1 MSKKTYLFTSES
13 VSEGHPDK
21 VCDRI
26 SDMVVDTY
34 LAKEP
39 FSRVGC
45 ETLTTTNKVVLA
57 GETRGPEI
65 KKDDLIQKVR
75 NCIKDIGYE
84 QKGFHWKNCSIDVYL
99 HSQSA
104 DIAMGVDSKGNK
116 DEGAG
121 DQGIMFGYACN
132 ETETLMP
139 APIYYSHK
147 ILELMAADRKK
158 GTADKL
164 EPDSKSQITMMY
176 ENGKGVPQD
185 DKEAAKWFRLAAEQG
200 DPEAQYNLGVLYDEG
215 LGVPQD
221 HQEAVKWLLKSA
233 EQKNLKAQRLIRAS
247 YHKLHKE
254 VAEQGDSYAQ
264 RFLGD
269 SYYLG
274 LGVTQDYAEA
284 AKWYK
289 KAAEQGDSVSQIILG
304 AMYEKGK
311 GISKD
316 FVEAYKWF
324 SISGETGNGRMYIEK
339 LGKRKMTTAQIA
351 EAQKLAQEWMEK
363 HQKK

>member
-1 MSKKTYLFTSES
+1 MKIKHLILIILSL
-13 VSEGHPDK
+13 
-21 VCDRI
+21 I
-26 SDMVVDTY
+26 LVVPTVYADDY
-34 LAKEP
+34 QDGVDA
-39 FSRVGC
+39 FD
-45 ETLTTTNKVVLA
+45 
-57 GETRGPEI
+57 
-65 KKDDLIQKVR
+65 KKDFKAALK
-75 NCIKDIGYE
+75 KLKPLAE
-84 QKGFHWKNCSIDVYL
+84 KGHAKA
-99 HSQSA
+99 Q
-104 DIAMGVDSKGNK
+104 NK
-116 DEGAG
+116 LGE
-121 DQGIMFGYACN
+121 
-132 ETETLMP
+132 
-139 APIYYSHK
+139 
-147 ILELMAADRKK
+147 
-158 GTADKL
+158 
-164 EPDSKSQITMMY
+164 MY
-176 ENGKGVPQD
+176 GKGQVVSQD
-185 DKEAAKWFRLAAEQG
+185 YKEAF
-200 DPEAQYNLGVLYDEG
+200 
-215 LGVPQD
+215 
-221 HQEAVKWLLKSA
+221 KWLLKSA
-233 EQKNLKAQRLIRAS
+233 EQKNLAAQRLIRAS

-274 LGVTQDYAEA
+274 LEVTQDYAEA

-339 LGKRKMTTAQIA
+339 LGKRKMTTAQTA